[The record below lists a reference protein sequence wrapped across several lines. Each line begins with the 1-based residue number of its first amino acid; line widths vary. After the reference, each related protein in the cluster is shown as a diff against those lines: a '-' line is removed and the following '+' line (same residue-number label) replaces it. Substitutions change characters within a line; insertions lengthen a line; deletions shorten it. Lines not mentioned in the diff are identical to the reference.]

1 VLKYYATLCTYVYAW
16 LFKPLEFIYEGVAV
30 SIFKKKNIAEEILN
44 EELSAAEEYA
54 PFEEELAQIKKE
66 KKLKRRR
73 RQRFWDRV
81 AGFIIVTVLVVGC
94 SCLGLEYVLV
104 KGPSPALGE
113 LFINTMYE
121 TRRFRFIPQ
130 IFLTADEVAEIRQTE
145 EIDKST
151 QSDTSL
157 INISNAEE
165 MTVDGVD
172 AYGLVDEDG
181 DGIIFQEVKGN
192 GFMGYMTVILDP
204 TRVFVGMP
212 DSYGGVGLTLEQMVE
227 KYEALGGIN
236 AGGFKD
242 DGGGG
247 FGGIPEGLTIID
259 GVVYNKDMGMAHP
272 IAGLDKDGVLHV
284 GYYTYDDC
292 RATNIV
298 NAVSFGP
305 VLITNG
311 EPAPAETLA
320 SSVNPRTAIAQRA
333 DGAIIMLVIDGR
345 QVHSIGAT
353 YQDMVDIL
361 LSYGAVNAC
370 NMDGGSSTVMHY
382 GGEYV
387 NSCSADNGQPR
398 PLPNAFLFK

>member
-1 VLKYYATLCTYVYAW
+1 MRTRQLLSISDIFC
-16 LFKPLEFIYEGVAV
+16 EGVTV
-30 SIFKKKNIAEEILN
+30 NIFKKKDKLMDEVAETVEV
-44 EELSAAEEYA
+44 ESPVEDK
-54 PFEEELAQIKKE
+54 AQLKKA

-130 IFLTADEVAEIRQTE
+130 IFLTENEVAEIRKTE
-145 EIDKST
+145 EMDKST

-157 INISNAEE
+157 IHISQEE
-165 MTVDGVD
+165 THPNGVD

-204 TRVFVGMP
+204 TRVFVGKP
-212 DSYGGVGLTLEQMVE
+212 ENYGGVGLTLEEMVF

-242 DGGGG
+242 DGGAG
-247 FGGIPEGLTIID
+247 FGGMPEGLTIID
-259 GVVYNKDMGMAHP
+259 GVCYNSDMGTAFP
-272 IAGLDKDGVLHV
+272 IAGLDADGMLHV
-284 GYYTYDDC
+284 GYYNYDDC
-292 RATNIV
+292 VGLGIV

-305 VLITNG
+305 ILISNG
-311 EPAPAETLA
+311 EPAPADTLA
-320 SSVNPRTAIAQRA
+320 SSVNPRTAIAQRG

-353 YQDMVDIL
+353 YQDMVDML
-361 LSYGAVNAC
+361 LSYGAVNAI

-382 GGEYV
+382 GGVYV